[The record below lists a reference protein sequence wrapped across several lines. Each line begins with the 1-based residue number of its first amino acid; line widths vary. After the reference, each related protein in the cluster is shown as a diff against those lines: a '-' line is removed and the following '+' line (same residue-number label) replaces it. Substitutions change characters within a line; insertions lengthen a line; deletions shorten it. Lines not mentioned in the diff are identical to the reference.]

1 MNGDAMTV
9 KRFSPRRLAIFAVLF
24 ALLATFKSLS
34 AFHDRYLLTINHTE
48 SLSNWAFIVDRMQ
61 SPKRGDLIYF
71 VPPDNPYY
79 KDTGF
84 VKIVA
89 GVAGDVVSRVDSTF
103 HVNGEPVC
111 DAKSTSRE
119 GHPLAPG
126 PVGIIPPDSYFI
138 FTPHRDSYDSRYQDI
153 GWVGRDRVI
162 GVARPI
168 L

>member
-1 MNGDAMTV
+1 MTV
-9 KRFSPRRLAIFAVLF
+9 NRLSPRRLIAIAVLLALF
-24 ALLATFKSLS
+24 ATYKALA

-89 GVAGDVVSRVDSTF
+89 GVAGDVVNRVGATF
-103 HVNGEPVC
+103 HVNGEPIC
-111 DAKSTSRE
+111 DAKPISRE
-119 GHPLAPG
+119 GDPLIPG
-126 PVGIIPPDSYFI
+126 PVGVIPLDYYFV

-153 GWVGRDRVI
+153 GWIGRDRII
-162 GVARPI
+162 GVARP
-168 L
+168 LL

>member
-1 MNGDAMTV
+1 MSV
-9 KRFSPRRLAIFAVLF
+9 KRLSPRRLGVIIVILAA
-24 ALLATFKSLS
+24 LATYKGLA

-48 SLSNWAFIVDRMQ
+48 SLSNWAFIVDRRQ
-61 SPKRGDLIYF
+61 TPERGDLVYF
-71 VPPDNPYY
+71 VPPENPYY

-89 GVAGDVVSRVDSTF
+89 GVAGDVVNRVGATF
-103 HVNGEPVC
+103 HVNGKPIC
-111 DAKSTSRE
+111 DAKSTSRN
-119 GHPLAPG
+119 GDPLTPG
-126 PVGIIPPDSYFI
+126 PVGIIPPDYYFV

-153 GWVGRDRVI
+153 GWIGRDRVI